1 MQALNDVSGQLADNY
16 LQARRQVPKVSNI
29 AEGQVETHHCHRCHV
44 EGHLAH
50 NCPQKKMTSNEG
62 ARTPDVGT
70 GLCDATA
77 VESRA
82 TSPCTALKMLC
93 ISAKMDADD
102 P

>member
-1 MQALNDVSGQLADNY
+1 MKEAT
-16 LQARRQVPKVSNI
+16 P
-29 AEGQVETHHCHRCHV
+29 
-44 EGHLAH
+44 
-50 NCPQKKMTSNEG
+50 
-62 ARTPDVGT
+62 PDVGS

-82 TSPCTALKMLC
+82 ISPCTALKMLR